1 MDSQSIEIRFDVFNV
16 TNRRN
21 ITNVNNIVGLDPAN
35 PPASFGTVTQ
45 VGAQRQAQIA
55 LRYRF

>member
-1 MDSQSIEIRFDVFNV
+1 MDSQSIEIRLDVFNV
-16 TNRRN
+16 ANRKN
-21 ITNVNNIVGLDPAN
+21 ITNVNNIVGLDPAS
-35 PPASFGTVTQ
+35 PPASFGTVTA